1 MFAWELN
8 FLRLLEGARTDF
20 LVRLF
25 EAVTII
31 GEELIIIFL
40 VAITYFVFD
49 KKLASRIFFITA
61 TSLCVN
67 NIIKNIAKVPRPFTK
82 GITCERV
89 DTATGYAFPSGHTQS
104 VATWSAAFAAKF
116 KKPLLVLASV
126 LLTALV
132 AFSRM
137 FLGAHYPSDVI
148 VGSVL
153 GISLA
158 FLLNYLYDKV
168 RSVHSI
174 HLIAV
179 LVLFPFAVFFMFS
192 AQELYA
198 DFYKVYGM
206 LVGLLFGSLFEERFV
221 GLGYDSPWY
230 KKAVRVLVAVAAA
243 FAVKEGLKAVLV
255 TDIVQLALVF
265 DMLRYFALV
274 FVVLAFGSLAFKK
287 LKL

>member
-1 MFAWELN
+1 
-8 FLRLLEGARTDF
+8 
-20 LVRLF
+20 
-25 EAVTII
+25 
-31 GEELIIIFL
+31 
-40 VAITYFVFD
+40 
-49 KKLASRIFFITA
+49 
-61 TSLCVN
+61 
-67 NIIKNIAKVPRPFTK
+67 
-82 GITCERV
+82 
-89 DTATGYAFPSGHTQS
+89 
-104 VATWSAAFAAKF
+104 
-116 KKPLLVLASV
+116 
-126 LLTALV
+126 
-132 AFSRM
+132 M

-168 RSVHSI
+168 KSVHSI

-179 LVLFPFAVFFMFS
+179 LALFPFAVFFMFS

-206 LVGLLFGSLFEERFV
+206 LIGLLFGSLFEERFV

-274 FVVLAFGSLAFKK
+274 FVVLALGSLAFKK